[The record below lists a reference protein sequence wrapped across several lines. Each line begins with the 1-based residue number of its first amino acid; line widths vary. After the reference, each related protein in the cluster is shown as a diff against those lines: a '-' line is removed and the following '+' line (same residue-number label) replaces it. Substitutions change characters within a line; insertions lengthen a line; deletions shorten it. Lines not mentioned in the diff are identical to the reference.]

1 MISGVKKNFRAHV
14 YKNPEPQ
21 ANLDFSEK
29 AVTGSQH
36 TPINNGQVNLTN
48 QDGSTANLDFSEKK
62 ITTGTTSYN
71 NKINHV
77 SAPRSSILGGA
88 SLSIIGG
95 GGNGTPTNPF
105 NATGNPL
112 TFGGNSTD
120 VFSNNSTKVETPPTN
135 STEPTPEPTPT
146 PTPTAPVETV
156 YSDISDLG
164 FKQGTIDPETGI
176 SKEGG
181 NAFSFT
187 PIDTK
192 VFSVQMGSN
201 NKPIGGNQFNS
212 GKMSEAMYNTT
223 LNKQKSDRKSNL
235 SNMGGWEHLG
245 QDNSKSSFSSDDF
258 FGGTKSGNESFTDT
272 KIKMK
277 DGTQAQ
283 TKGYADV
290 NPFGDNGFSTESTF
304 SNEKKNKKALQDQFK
319 MYSDFSNF

>member
-1 MISGVKKNFRAHV
+1 
-14 YKNPEPQ
+14 
-21 ANLDFSEK
+21 
-29 AVTGSQH
+29 
-36 TPINNGQVNLTN
+36 
-48 QDGSTANLDFSEKK
+48 
-62 ITTGTTSYN
+62 
-71 NKINHV
+71 
-77 SAPRSSILGGA
+77 
-88 SLSIIGG
+88 
-95 GGNGTPTNPF
+95 
-105 NATGNPL
+105 
-112 TFGGNSTD
+112 
-120 VFSNNSTKVETPPTN
+120 
-135 STEPTPEPTPT
+135 
-146 PTPTAPVETV
+146 
-156 YSDISDLG
+156 
-164 FKQGTIDPETGI
+164 
-176 SKEGG
+176 
-181 NAFSFT
+181 
-187 PIDTK
+187 
-192 VFSVQMGSN
+192 MGSN

-258 FGGTKSGNESFTDT
+258 FGGTKSGNETFTDT